1 MSCVIQSKYFPSA
14 NIFPSDQYFE
24 IFLSR
29 YTILFSWVL
38 RKYFPHPCLGYFPGN
53 FAAELFPHISA
64 QRLVTCD
71 GTETFE
77 KISGVNISS
86 ARLTPL
92 YSEAGG
98 TVTAQCNNRYEIYEV
113 IRRKFFIFLTTFPLL
128 YNLCQVVS
136 NWNIG
141 VSACQHRNAFRED
154 GNMRIITAGSN

>member
-38 RKYFPHPCLGYFPGN
+38 RKYFPHPCLGYFPGI
-53 FAAELFPHISA
+53 FAADIFPHISA

-98 TVTAQCNNRYEIYEV
+98 TVTAQCNNRYEIRWYGGNSLYSSPH
-113 IRRKFFIFLTTFPLL
+113 FLSFITF
-128 YNLCQVVS
+128 VKWVS
-136 NWNIG
+136 NWIIG
-141 VSACQHRNAFRED
+141 
-154 GNMRIITAGSN
+154 TAARQSKEMHSEKMEVWGSLPSWI